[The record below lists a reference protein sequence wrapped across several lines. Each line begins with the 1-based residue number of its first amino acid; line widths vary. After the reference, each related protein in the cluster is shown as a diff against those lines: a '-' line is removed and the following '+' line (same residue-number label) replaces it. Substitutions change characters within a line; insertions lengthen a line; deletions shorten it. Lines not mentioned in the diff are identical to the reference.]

1 MNDVW
6 FPPDATTRAVRS
18 TYAAPGTMAP
28 PRMDVRTAVFFLL
41 TTSCIASAFACFVG
55 SFGIPGLR
63 RVTSPAYR
71 ASLASAGIA
80 FAYRLV
86 YSSKLEKRDF
96 ASARKL
102 VATQTS
108 TNGFHYLL
116 YIACFWMA
124 PRPVPTVLAPLALC
138 AGLQLITIAHKHF
151 AHTRFYGTLK
161 LAALHARAQEG
172 MMQAMMT
179 CATMEISMAM
189 VLVMELFTPA
199 RSVARFVAY
208 ANYLRMRYACDDD
221 TVFRIK
227 YTYMNS
233 GFYHREFWKK
243 IGEGAG
249 PIVDR
254 LGPVKGVVD
263 AVKRWFTAGL
273 KNKSGAKTA

>member
-1 MNDVW
+1 LKTEQLRAERILNDVW

-28 PRMDVRTAVFFLL
+28 PRMDFRTAVFFLL

-80 FAYRLV
+80 FAYRLL

-116 YIACFWMA
+116 
-124 PRPVPTVLAPLALC
+124 
-138 AGLQLITIAHKHF
+138 
-151 AHTRFYGTLK
+151 
-161 LAALHARAQEG
+161 
-172 MMQAMMT
+172 
-179 CATMEISMAM
+179 
-189 VLVMELFTPA
+189 
-199 RSVARFVAY
+199 
-208 ANYLRMRYACDDD
+208 
-221 TVFRIK
+221 
-227 YTYMNS
+227 
-233 GFYHREFWKK
+233 
-243 IGEGAG
+243 
-249 PIVDR
+249 
-254 LGPVKGVVD
+254 
-263 AVKRWFTAGL
+263 
-273 KNKSGAKTA
+273 

>member
-1 MNDVW
+1 M
-6 FPPDATTRAVRS
+6 
-18 TYAAPGTMAP
+18 
-28 PRMDVRTAVFFLL
+28 
-41 TTSCIASAFACFVG
+41 
-55 SFGIPGLR
+55 
-63 RVTSPAYR
+63 
-71 ASLASAGIA
+71 
-80 FAYRLV
+80 
-86 YSSKLEKRDF
+86 
-96 ASARKL
+96 
-102 VATQTS
+102 
-108 TNGFHYLL
+108 
-116 YIACFWMA
+116 
-124 PRPVPTVLAPLALC
+124 
-138 AGLQLITIAHKHF
+138 
-151 AHTRFYGTLK
+151 K